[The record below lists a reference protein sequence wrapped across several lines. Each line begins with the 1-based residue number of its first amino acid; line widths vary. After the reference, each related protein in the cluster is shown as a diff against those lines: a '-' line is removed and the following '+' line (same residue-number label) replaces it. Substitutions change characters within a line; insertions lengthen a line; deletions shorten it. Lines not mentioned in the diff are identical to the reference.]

1 MGEHRCR
8 FYRGFARVNFGSHK
22 QKQRGKKF
30 PRRRF
35 AIQKLFAGN
44 KFFNL
49 EALGDNFAPLR
60 DS

>member
-1 MGEHRCR
+1 MP

-22 QKQRGKKF
+22 QKQRGKKI